1 MWKRIENETDEAR
14 IAKAERE
21 KKLKKLIVEEKM
33 EIIRIIEEKKK
44 EKEDLIKIRMVEE
57 IVPRKFH
64 KYLKA
69 FEKKESK
76 RMLTRKT
83 WNYTINLRECFVPKK
98 REIYL
103 L

>member
-1 MWKRIENETDEAR
+1 
-14 IAKAERE
+14 
-21 KKLKKLIVEEKM
+21 M

-76 RMLTRKT
+76 RILTRKT

-98 REIYL
+98 GRYIYYKE
-103 L
+103 